1 MNVVNLL
8 DNFYMSS
15 TYGIMECCDT
25 LIIRST
31 GIRNLGK
38 EKEHNENLKYFRKM
52 ASTIRTCMAVFL
64 TNSNSPS
71 KLASSRRANGS
82 KLTRR
87 ANFVLPLS
95 PISDLFLRITS
106 SSGDVFSSFEL
117 MVGVGVEVVEEVVIV
132 DEAEEDVIIEDDLSV
147 SSMLLLF
154 DFSISTRST
163 SGNKNDG
170 GISMRRD

>member
-1 MNVVNLL
+1 MKIGNLSDRAL
-8 DNFYMSS
+8 P
-15 TYGIMECCDT
+15 
-25 LIIRST
+25 L
-31 GIRNLGK
+31 L
-38 EKEHNENLKYFRKM
+38 
-52 ASTIRTCMAVFL
+52 TCMAVFF

-87 ANFVLPLS
+87 ANFVFPLS
-95 PISDLFLRITS
+95 PIWVLFRRITS
-106 SSGDVFSSFEL
+106 SSGEVFSSFEL

-132 DEAEEDVIIEDDLSV
+132 DEADDDVMIEDDLSV
-147 SSMLLLF
+147 SSMLLLL